1 MKMRKLTPPAVY
13 GKMLILLFITI
24 SFASCKK
31 DSSGNYSFFGSG
43 IEELGNAEYILEE
56 ITNPTTKLYLKDS
69 VAAFYDQRS
78 YYPAWSNSS
87 LRDDLLEAL
96 EAAEEEGLVFKE
108 YHGERIKEGLSN
120 LNDLSEEE
128 RSSLDVVMTDAFLLY
143 GKHLY
148 SGKTNPKDLHEIWD
162 VPSEEIDHLALL
174 EEALKENDLDH
185 ALEFLR
191 PNHKIYNELK
201 KSLKEYRELSANFEG
216 FEAIPEGETVEP
228 EEEDPRLP
236 QIKERLK
243 FFGHLDKADSTGN
256 QYTPEVVDAL
266 KIFQEQNGIEND
278 GIIGNNTIR
287 FLNKGYD
294 DRMDQI
300 LVNME
305 RWRWYPRELGEHFI
319 LVNIANYRLQVVKD
333 GDTVRTH
340 KTMVGT
346 EARKTPVFSREV
358 KHLVFNPDWTIPPT
372 IQNNDVIPGMKRNS
386 SYLANRNIKIY
397 DQSGNEVNPSSV
409 NWSGEQAQNLTYRQ
423 NPGASNPL
431 GRVKIMY
438 PNEYLIYLHD
448 TPSQALFE
456 RNSRAESSGCVRV
469 EDAIGLARYLLED
482 QDDYSSDKINEIIE
496 SGKMTHVNMEQ
507 KVNVHHFYWTAWR
520 ENGKTRFT
528 EDIYD
533 YDSKLLEALK
543 KAS

>member
-1 MKMRKLTPPAVY
+1 
-13 GKMLILLFITI
+13 
-24 SFASCKK
+24 
-31 DSSGNYSFFGSG
+31 
-43 IEELGNAEYILEE
+43 
-56 ITNPTTKLYLKDS
+56 
-69 VAAFYDQRS
+69 
-78 YYPAWSNSS
+78 
-87 LRDDLLEAL
+87 
-96 EAAEEEGLVFKE
+96 
-108 YHGERIKEGLSN
+108 
-120 LNDLSEEE
+120 
-128 RSSLDVVMTDAFLLY
+128 SSLDVIMTDAFLLY
-143 GKHLY
+143 GKHLS

-162 VPSEEIDHLALL
+162 VPSEKINHLALL
-174 EEALKENDLDH
+174 EEALDDNDLDH
-185 ALEFLR
+185 ALEVLR

-201 KSLKEYRELSANFEG
+201 KSLKEYRELSADFDK
-216 FEAIPEGETVEP
+216 FDPIPEGETVEP
-228 EEEDPRLP
+228 DENDPRLP
-236 QIKERLK
+236 QIADRLK
-243 FFGHLDKADSTGN
+243 FFGHLKNISSTEN
-256 QYTPEVVDAL
+256 EYTPEIAEAV

-305 RWRWYPRELGEHFI
+305 RWRWYPRDLGEHFI

-346 EARKTPVFSREV
+346 EARKTPVFSREI

-372 IQNNDVIPGMKRNS
+372 IQNKDVIPGMKRNS
-386 SYLANRNIKIY
+386 NYLANRNIKIY
-397 DQSGNEVNPSSV
+397 DQTGGEVNPSSV
-409 NWSGEQAQNLTYRQ
+409 NWSGQEAQNLTYRQ

-448 TPSQALFE
+448 TPSKALFE

-469 EDAIGLARYLLED
+469 EDAIGLAKYLLDD
-482 QDDYSSDKINEIIE
+482 QDEYSSGKIDDIIE
-496 SGKMTHVNMEQ
+496 SGEMTHVNMKQ

-520 ENGKTRFT
+520 ENGSTRFT
-528 EDIYD
+528 EDIYN